1 MNELT
6 ILKPILE
13 LGITGL
19 LFLMWWFER
28 KDRLTSDKK
37 VDALTNLLTNYDRLA
52 NELITCIKEN
62 TKVTVELHDKIKEFA
77 NGRD

>member
-6 ILKPILE
+6 FIKPILE

-28 KDRLTSDKK
+28 KDRLANDRKIDSQS
-37 VDALTNLLTNYDRLA
+37 NLLDNYNRLA
-52 NELITCIKEN
+52 NELIACIKQN
-62 TKVTVELHDKIKEFA
+62 TIVTVQLHDKIKEFT
-77 NGRD
+77 RD